1 MLNIKSF
8 TVNPLGENTYLLWD
22 ETKKAAIVDCGAFF
36 EEEKSVIDE
45 FISENN
51 LQVERLLLT
60 HAHFDH
66 IFGAQH
72 IYSNYSIC
80 PEVSKDDVLTYSI
93 AKEQMLLFMHR
104 EIPLDLPPLKG
115 TFSEDDILKFG
126 KSSLQVI
133 AMPGH
138 TPGGVCFYDA
148 SNGILLSG
156 DSLFRGSI
164 GRTDLPGSSH
174 ETLIKSLSEK
184 IMTLPENTR
193 VLPGHGGETTIAYEK
208 MYNPYL

>member
-36 EEEKSVIDE
+36 EEEKAAIDS
-45 FISENN
+45 FIIENE

-60 HAHFDH
+60 HGHFDH

-72 IYSNYSIC
+72 IYDHYGIG
-80 PEVSKDDVLTYSI
+80 PEIGEDDVLNYQ
-93 AKEQMLLFMHR
+93 AGKEQVRLFMHR
-104 EIPLDLPPLKG
+104 DIPLDLPPLKS
-115 TFSEDDILKFG
+115 TFRKGDILSFG
-126 KSSLQVI
+126 NTTLQVI
-133 AMPGH
+133 ATPGH

-148 SNGILLSG
+148 TDSVLLSG
-156 DSLFRGSI
+156 DSVFQGSI
-164 GRTDLPGSSH
+164 GRTDLPGGNY

>member
-36 EEEKSVIDE
+36 EEEKAAIDS
-45 FISENN
+45 FIIENE

-60 HAHFDH
+60 HGHFDH

-72 IYSNYSIC
+72 IYDRYGIG
-80 PEVSKDDVLTYSI
+80 PEIGEDDVLNYQ
-93 AKEQMLLFMHR
+93 AGKEQVRLFMHR
-104 EIPLDLPPLKG
+104 DIPLDLPPLKG
-115 TFSEDDILKFG
+115 TFRKGDILSFG
-126 KSSLQVI
+126 NTTLQVI
-133 AMPGH
+133 ATPGH
-138 TPGGVCFYDA
+138 TLGGVCFYDA
-148 SNGILLSG
+148 TDSVLLSG
-156 DSLFRGSI
+156 DSVFQGSI
-164 GRTDLPGSSH
+164 GRTDLPGGNY